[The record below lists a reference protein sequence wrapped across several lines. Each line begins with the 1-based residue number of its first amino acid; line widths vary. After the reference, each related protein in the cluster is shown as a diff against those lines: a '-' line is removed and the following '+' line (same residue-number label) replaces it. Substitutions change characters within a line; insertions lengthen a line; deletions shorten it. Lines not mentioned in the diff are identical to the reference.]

1 MKVSDLAIKNRISI
15 FVMTGAVIFLGF
27 MSYLS
32 LPRESAP
39 SINIPIVFVATPYF
53 GVSPADVENLVTQPI
68 EKRLED
74 LANVKEIS
82 STSSEGISSVVIEF
96 DTGVD
101 IDNAIQKVREA
112 VDLARTDIPD
122 DVEESSV
129 QEINLDDIPV
139 LVINVAGTQSLV
151 TLKDIAENLEQ
162 RIEQIPG
169 VLDVTVAGGLEREVQ
184 VNVDPDR
191 LVYYNLELDDII
203 KSIRQENLNMPGGS
217 IKTGTLRYAVRVP
230 GEFTTPEEIGELVV
244 KTRNRQPITISD
256 VAEVRFAFKE
266 ETTLARLNGLPCVSL
281 NVQKR
286 GGENLIQIA
295 DAVKSLLEQE
305 RKRLP
310 QTVTLAVL
318 ADQSKDIRS
327 MISDLENNIISG
339 LILVVCVLL
348 MFMGVR
354 NAFFVAIAIPLSM
367 LISFIVLEILGYT
380 LNMVVLFSL
389 ILALGMLVD
398 NAIVIV
404 ENIYRHREEGAPLIR
419 AARQGVGEVAVPV
432 CTSTLTTLCAFTP
445 MLFWPGLIGEFMSYL
460 PATLII
466 TLSASLFVGLII
478 NPTVCSVLLT
488 VNEKRKDQKWLIAVR
503 GCYSRFLTWALDRR
517 ALVMFVTSGVL
528 VGMIVLYGLVGK
540 GVEFF
545 PETEP
550 NQVFIDVNTAI
561 GTKLDV
567 SDGVVLQAEG
577 LIQNLPDMNQYVA
590 NVGASPDPQDFR
602 GGGGGTPH
610 KSRIIVDFVERPDR
624 EQSSFDTA
632 EMIRRRMGRLIG
644 ADVEINT
651 PRAGPP
657 TAAPVN
663 IELVGE
669 DFAVLNR
676 LAEEAILLIEHIP
689 GLVDLK
695 DDYDSG
701 KPELKV
707 EIDRE
712 QAALLKM
719 NTANIARTVRTA
731 INGTEASKYRVGE
744 EEYDIV
750 VRFAEPERSTFA
762 DLERIHI
769 IHEDEPVALSNLAQ
783 ARVAGG
789 VGSIKRKDQERVLT
803 IEGDVEGRLANDV
816 LADVQQ
822 ALAGLSLP
830 DGYVLRYAG
839 ENVEQEEATA
849 FLSRAF
855 VLALILITLVLVTQF
870 NSVTKPFIIMMSVL
884 LSLIGVLIGLIVT
897 ATPFGIIMTG
907 IGVISLAGVVV
918 NNAIVLI
925 DYINKLRNRGLSR
938 REAIVR
944 GGLTRFRPVL
954 LTAVTTI
961 LGLIPLTTGISFNF
975 MTLTLEIGGESSQWW
990 GPMGVAVIFGLAIAT
1005 VLTLVVVPVMYDFVS
1020 GWTERDDGEGKAAV
1034 DKAFDQETDI
1044 IADPSAK
1051 AI

>member
-1 MKVSDLAIKNRISI
+1 MKVSDLAISNRISI

-32 LPRESAP
+32 LPRESTP
-39 SINIPIVFVATPYF
+39 SISIPIVFVATPYF
-53 GVSPADVENLVTQPI
+53 GVSPADIENLVTQPI
-68 EKRLED
+68 EKHLEE

-82 STSSEGISSVVIEF
+82 STSSEGISTVIIEF
-96 DTGVD
+96 ETDVD
-101 IDNAIQKVREA
+101 INNALQKVREE
-112 VDLARTDIPD
+112 VDLARSEIPD
-122 DVEESSV
+122 DAEESTIR
-129 QEINLDDIPV
+129 EINFDDIPI
-139 LVINVAGTQSLV
+139 LVINVAGAHSLV
-151 TLKDIAENLEQ
+151 TLKDIAENLEL
-162 RIEQIPG
+162 RIEQISG

-191 LVYYNLELDDII
+191 LVYYGLELGDII
-203 KSIRQENLNMPGGS
+203 ETIREENLNMPGGS
-217 IKTGTLRYAVRVP
+217 IQTGTLRYAVRVP
-230 GEFTTPEEIGELVV
+230 GEFTTPEEIGALVV
-244 KTRNRQPITISD
+244 KTRNRQPIAIED
-256 VAEVRFAFKE
+256 LAEVRFGFKE
-266 ETTLARLNGLPCVSL
+266 EATYARLNGLPCVSL

-286 GGENLIQIA
+286 SGENLIQIA
-295 DAVKSLLEQE
+295 DAVKELLEVE
-305 RKRLP
+305 RERLP
-310 QTVTLAVL
+310 MTVHLAVL

-339 LILVVCVLL
+339 LILVVFVLF

-354 NAFFVAIAIPLSM
+354 NALFVAIAIPLSM
-367 LISFIVLEILGYT
+367 LISFMVIEALGYT

-419 AARQGVGEVAVPV
+419 AAREGVGEVAVPV

-445 MLFWPGLIGEFMSYL
+445 MLFWPGIIGDFMSYL

-466 TLSASLFVGLII
+466 TLTASLFVGLII

-488 VNEKRKDQKWLIAVR
+488 VNSTRQDQRWLMIVR
-503 GCYSRFLTWALDRR
+503 QRYSRILMWALAHR
-517 ALVMFVTSGVL
+517 AFVMVITCSAL
-528 VGMIVLYGLVGK
+528 VGMILLYGVIGK

-550 NQVFIDVNTAI
+550 NQAYIDVNTAI

-567 SDGVVLQAEG
+567 SNEIVSQAEAF
-577 LIQNLPDMNQYVA
+577 IQGLPDMSQYVA
-590 NVGASPDPQDFR
+590 SVGASPNPQDFSA
-602 GGGGGTPH
+602 GGGGTPH
-610 KSRIIVDFVERPDR
+610 KSRIIVDFLERQDR
-624 EQSSFDTA
+624 EQSSFETV
-632 EMIRRRMGRLIG
+632 EMIRKRMEDLIG
-644 ADVEINT
+644 ADVEIIT
-651 PRAGPP
+651 PQTGPP

-663 IELVGE
+663 IEIVGE
-669 DFAVLNR
+669 DFAVLSR
-676 LAEEAILLIEHIP
+676 LAEEAVLLIENIP

-712 QAALLKM
+712 QAALLDL
-719 NTANIARTVRTA
+719 NTAEIARAVRTA

-750 VRFAEPERSTFA
+750 VRFAETERSTFA

-769 IHEDEPVALSNLAQ
+769 NHDDQLISLITLART
-783 ARVAGG
+783 RVAGG

-816 LADVQQ
+816 LMEVQE
-822 ALAGLSLP
+822 ALEDLTLP
-830 DGYVLRYAG
+830 EGYTLRYAG
-839 ENVEQEEATA
+839 ENVDQEEATA
-849 FLSRAF
+849 FLSKAF
-855 VLALILITLVLVTQF
+855 LIALILITLVLVTQF
-870 NSVTKPFIIMMSVL
+870 NSITMPLIIMMSVV
-884 LSLIGVLIGLIVT
+884 LSLIGVLFGLIVT

-925 DYINKLRNRGLSR
+925 DYIRKLRNRGLDR
-938 REAIVR
+938 REAIVQ
-944 GGLTRFRPVL
+944 GGVTRLRPVL
-954 LTAVTTI
+954 LTAITTI
-961 LGLIPLTTGISFNF
+961 LGLIPLTTGFSFNF
-975 MTLTLEIGGESSQWW
+975 MTMNLEVGGESSQWW
-990 GPMGVAVIFGLAIAT
+990 GPMGVAVIFGLTFAT
-1005 VLTLVVVPVMYDFVS
+1005 VLTLIVVPVMYDFIS
-1020 GWTERDDGEGKAAV
+1020 GWTERDDGEVTEEEGRGRDTEPAV
-1034 DKAFDQETDI
+1034 NQPVPAV
-1044 IADPSAK
+1044 
-1051 AI
+1051 

>member
-1 MKVSDLAIKNRISI
+1 MKVSDLAISNRISI

-27 MSYLS
+27 VSYLS
-32 LPRESAP
+32 LPRESTP
-39 SINIPIVFVATPYF
+39 SISIPIVFVATPYF
-53 GVSPADVENLVTQPI
+53 GVSPADIENLVTQPI
-68 EKRLED
+68 EKHLEE

-82 STSSEGISSVVIEF
+82 STSSEGISTVIIEF
-96 DTGVD
+96 ETDVD
-101 IDNAIQKVREA
+101 INNALQKVREE
-112 VDLARTDIPD
+112 VDLARSEIPD
-122 DVEESSV
+122 DAEESTIR
-129 QEINLDDIPV
+129 EINFDDIPI
-139 LVINVAGTQSLV
+139 LVINVAGTHSLV
-151 TLKDIAENLEQ
+151 TLKDIAENLEL

-191 LVYYNLELDDII
+191 LVYYGLELGDII
-203 KSIRQENLNMPGGS
+203 ETIREENLNMPGGS
-217 IKTGTLRYAVRVP
+217 IQTGTLRYAVRIP
-230 GEFTTPEEIGELVV
+230 GEFTTPEEIGALVV
-244 KTRNRQPITISD
+244 KTRNRQPIAIED
-256 VAEVRFAFKE
+256 VAEVRFGFKE
-266 ETTLARLNGLPCVSL
+266 EATYARLNGLPCVSL

-286 GGENLIQIA
+286 SGENLIQIA
-295 DAVKSLLEQE
+295 DAVKELLEVE
-305 RKRLP
+305 RERLP
-310 QTVTLAVL
+310 KTLNLAVL

-339 LILVVCVLL
+339 LILVVFVLF

-354 NAFFVAIAIPLSM
+354 NALFVAIAIPLSM
-367 LISFIVLEILGYT
+367 LISFMVIEALGYT

-419 AARQGVGEVAVPV
+419 AAREGVGEVAVPV

-445 MLFWPGLIGEFMSYL
+445 MLFWPGIIGDFMSYL

-466 TLSASLFVGLII
+466 TLTASLFVGLII

-488 VNEKRKDQKWLIAVR
+488 VNSTRQDQRWLMIVR
-503 GCYSRFLTWALDRR
+503 QRYSRILMWALAHR
-517 ALVMFVTSGVL
+517 AFVMVITCSAL
-528 VGMIVLYGLVGK
+528 VGMILLYGVIGK

-550 NQVFIDVNTAI
+550 NQAYIDVNTAI

-567 SDGVVLQAEG
+567 SNEIVSQAEAF
-577 LIQNLPDMNQYVA
+577 IQGLPDMSQYVA
-590 NVGASPDPQDFR
+590 SVGASPNPQDFSA
-602 GGGGGTPH
+602 GGGGTPH
-610 KSRIIVDFVERPDR
+610 KSRIIVDFLERQDR
-624 EQSSFDTA
+624 VQSSFETV
-632 EMIRRRMGRLIG
+632 EMIRKRMEDLIG
-644 ADVEINT
+644 ADVEIIT
-651 PRAGPP
+651 PQTGPP

-663 IELVGE
+663 IEIVGE
-669 DFAVLNR
+669 DFAVLSR
-676 LAEEAILLIEHIP
+676 LAEEAVLLIENIP

-712 QAALLKM
+712 QAALLDL
-719 NTANIARTVRTA
+719 NTAEIARAVRTA

-750 VRFAEPERSTFA
+750 VRFAETERSTFA

-769 IHEDEPVALSNLAQ
+769 NHDDQLISLITLART
-783 ARVAGG
+783 RVAGG

-816 LADVQQ
+816 LMEVQE
-822 ALAGLSLP
+822 ALEDLTLP
-830 DGYVLRYAG
+830 EGYTLRYAG
-839 ENVEQEEATA
+839 ENVDQEEATA
-849 FLSRAF
+849 FLSKAF
-855 VLALILITLVLVTQF
+855 LIALILITLVLVTQF
-870 NSVTKPFIIMMSVL
+870 NSITMPLIIMMSVV
-884 LSLIGVLIGLIVT
+884 LSLIGVLFGLIVT

-925 DYINKLRNRGLSR
+925 DYIRKLRNRGLDR
-938 REAIVR
+938 REAIVQ
-944 GGLTRFRPVL
+944 GGVTRLRPVL
-954 LTAVTTI
+954 LTAITTI
-961 LGLIPLTTGISFNF
+961 LGLIPLTTGFSFNF
-975 MTLTLEIGGESSQWW
+975 MTMNLEVGGESSQWW
-990 GPMGVAVIFGLAIAT
+990 GPMGVAVIFGLTFAT
-1005 VLTLVVVPVMYDFVS
+1005 VLTLIVVPVMYDFIS
-1020 GWTERDDGEGKAAV
+1020 GWTERDDGEVTEEEGRGRDTEPAV
-1034 DKAFDQETDI
+1034 NQPVPAV
-1044 IADPSAK
+1044 
-1051 AI
+1051 